1 MNAQVQNLFDN
12 VVVRA
17 RDLADGTVDELRS
30 ATLDV
35 AGKVSGTKGSV
46 HDLGTR
52 GLKLNE
58 ITFRYLDKLIKLQL
72 KFVEGSIEEGAKR
85 LKTAANADT
94 FVSLFKDQVQ
104 LLPMTRERIVKN
116 ARETM
121 GLVMETRDDVVA
133 VFKPVARKPARKTA
147 AKAPAKK
154 AVAKPAAKK
163 TAKKAVRK
171 APAKKA
177 APKAAQAQAA

>member
-30 ATLDV
+30 VTLDA
-35 AGKVSGTKGSV
+35 AGKVSGAKGSV
-46 HDLGTR
+46 HEFGAR
-52 GLKLNE
+52 GLKLTE
-58 ITFRYLDKLIKLQL
+58 ITYRYIEKLLKLQL
-72 KFVEGSIEEGAKR
+72 KFVEASFDEGAKR
-85 LKTAANADT
+85 LKTAANAESFT
-94 FVSLFKDQVQ
+94 GLFKDQVE
-104 LLPMTRERIVKN
+104 LLPMTRERIMKN

-133 VFKPVARKPARKTA
+133 VFKPVAKKPA
-147 AKAPAKK
+147 
-154 AVAKPAAKK
+154 
-163 TAKKAVRK
+163 RK

-177 APKAAQAQAA
+177 AKPAAKKVAKKAARKPAAKKAEPKAAEAKAA

>member
-35 AGKVSGTKGSV
+35 AGKV
-46 HDLGTR
+46 
-52 GLKLNE
+52 LKLNE

-94 FVSLFKDQVQ
+94 FASLFKDQVQ

-116 ARETM
+116 ARETL
-121 GLVMETRDDVVA
+121 GLVLETRDDVVA
-133 VFKPVARKPARKTA
+133 VFKPVAKKPARKAA

-154 AVAKPAAKK
+154 ASAKKAAAKPA
-163 TAKKAVRK
+163 AKKAVRK

-177 APKAAQAQAA
+177 APKTAPAQAA

>member
-35 AGKVSGTKGSV
+35 AGKVSGTKGSI

-121 GLVMETRDDVVA
+121 GLVLETRDDVVA
-133 VFKPVARKPARKTA
+133 VFKPVAKKPARKVA

-154 AVAKPAAKK
+154 AARKPA
-163 TAKKAVRK
+163 AKKAVRK

-177 APKAAQAQAA
+177 APKAAPAQAA